1 MSRYQRPVWSTP
13 LLQNWEADFLHIQS
27 FLKGLF
33 FWSLMGPEQTSEVS
47 TWPELS
53 KSHPGLQSP
62 TFFFLFFFNRQLPG
76 PMTFSKQQQLQKN
89 PIGLSISTN
98 GLAGAQ
104 QDLFLQWGEG
114 QRSREGL
121 LQANSMKFSCKFPTR
136 ASGIKLQISLPL
148 MNKSLSSLVES
159 LARGQQAS
167 PLLLSWPKDWHD
179 QG

>member
-1 MSRYQRPVWSTP
+1 MSKV
-13 LLQNWEADFLHIQS
+13 F
-27 FLKGLF
+27 KGGWF
-33 FWSLMGPEQTSEVS
+33 FWSLMGPEQTSDVL
-47 TWPELS
+47 TWPVLS
-53 KSHPGLQSP
+53 KSHLGFQSP
-62 TFFFLFFFNRQLPG
+62 TFFSLTDKFLLPWLFQNNNYIKT
-76 PMTFSKQQQLQKN
+76 PFAFSV
-89 PIGLSISTN
+89 SIQAF
-98 GLAGAQ
+98 AGAQ

-121 LQANSMKFSCKFPTR
+121 LQVNSMKFSCKSPTR

-167 PLLLSWPKDWHD
+167 PLLLGWPKNWHD